1 MQLDQFISPESTFT
15 GVDGG
20 SKKRLFETISRCVSD
35 LHPEIDSETTYDA
48 LLERERLG
56 STGLG
61 EGIAL
66 PHCRLSNCHQIIG
79 MLLQLK
85 QPIDFDAI
93 DGQPVDLVFVLL
105 VPQEAVDEHL
115 QALKAIA
122 ELCANQE
129 YRASLRSAKSNA
141 DLFVAATITSP
152 QAEGI

>member
-1 MQLDQFISPESTFT
+1 MQLNQFISPECTFA

-20 SKKRLFETISRCVSD
+20 SKKRLFETISRRITSAYPD
-35 LHPEIDSETTYDA
+35 IDSEATYDA

-66 PHCRLSNCHQIIG
+66 PHCRLENCHHIIG
-79 MLLQLK
+79 MLMQLK
-85 QPIDFDAI
+85 QPIDFDSI

-122 ELCANQE
+122 ERCGNQD
-129 YRASLRSAKSNA
+129 YRASLRSAHSDD
-141 DLFVAATITSP
+141 DLYVAATITP
-152 QAEGI
+152 